1 MTEQTETYMHDYQ
14 ETPDHSTEREI
25 SPFDADAEPDDLA
38 SMELALSETT
48 EDDTKLTGEEQDECC
63 GWPPKDEDGCCD
75 MPLEEYDPGMLE
87 DNIEQ
92 MMEDLA
98 LAEPEPPEE
107 TCPVPASSEAGEVS
121 DEQP

>member
-1 MTEQTETYMHDYQ
+1 MEQ
-14 ETPDHSTEREI
+14 PSTNMFDSFKQAV
-25 SPFDADAEPDDLA
+25 SPFDAEAEPDD
-38 SMELALSETT
+38 MEELYNTFEDMAAMEQNLSETT

-107 TCPVPASSEAGEVS
+107 DR